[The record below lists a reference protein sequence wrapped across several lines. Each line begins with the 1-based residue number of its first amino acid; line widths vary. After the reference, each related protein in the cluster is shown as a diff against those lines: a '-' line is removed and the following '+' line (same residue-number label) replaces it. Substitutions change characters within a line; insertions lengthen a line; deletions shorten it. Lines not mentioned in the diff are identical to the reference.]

1 MLKAHGRKGR
11 IKQMYTTAIM
21 VTVLCY
27 DTPEL
32 IKLTPSQTL
41 RAHTAPSFMQFSQI
55 LKLKI
60 NFGKYLFI
68 NLIFGENVMNGWE
81 ALVVPGFKGL

>member
-1 MLKAHGRKGR
+1 MFAESGRKGR

-32 IKLTPSQTL
+32 IKLTASQTL
-41 RAHTAPSFMQFSQI
+41 RAPSFMQFSQI
-55 LKLKI
+55 LKLKTS
-60 NFGKYLFI
+60 FDKYLFK
-68 NLIFGENVMNGWE
+68 NLIFWGTCHEWLGSTSG
-81 ALVVPGFKGL
+81 PRI